1 MGTKFTMNICLL
13 CYRGNPYCGGQGGY
27 LYFLSREL
35 ARMGHSLT
43 ILVGAPEPW
52 PMPWAKTIIVENLNL
67 WGEREKIIS
76 PSAPWR
82 ILHPL
87 NFFELATTR
96 LGFFPEMLLFSIR
109 ALNLLKNSISV
120 QTFDILHDVQS
131 LGYGFWLMKRFHLP
145 LITTVHHPLTI
156 DFRASLE
163 RDRNFKE
170 KYYTVVFYPIGM
182 QRRVIRRCDRVITSS
197 QETARE
203 IERSF
208 GVSPGRIRMVYN
220 GLDADFFRPAPEEPL
235 RTNSLLFVGNT
246 DDSKKGVAYLIQ
258 AMTLLPEKVTL
269 TIVDEGSPYKT
280 YAPGLV
286 QELGLTSRVFFTGKI
301 AAEKLRLFYSTS
313 EAVILPSLYEG
324 FGLPA
329 AEAMACGTPVVATRT
344 GALPEVVGENG
355 AGILVPPRDPPE
367 LARAILRILGNGK
380 DRKKMGAA
388 GRRRVEELFTWRKVA
403 ERTAEVYKELI
414 KERV

>member
-1 MGTKFTMNICLL
+1 MNICLL
-13 CYRGNPYCGGQGGY
+13 CYRGNPYCGGQGVY

-43 ILVGAPEPW
+43 ILVGSPEPW
-52 PMPWAKTIIVENLNL
+52 PMPWAKTVHVENLNL
-67 WGEREKIIS
+67 WGVRKNFIP

-82 ILHPL
+82 IVHPL

-109 ALNLLKNSISV
+109 AFQLLKKMIPSRA
-120 QTFDILHDVQS
+120 FDILHDVQS
-131 LGYGFWLMKRFHLP
+131 LGYGLLMMKRFHLP

-182 QRRVIRRCDRVITSS
+182 QGRVIRRCDRVITSS

-203 IERSF
+203 IQRSF
-208 GVSPGRIRMVYN
+208 GVPPGRIRMVYN
-220 GLDADFFRPAPEEPL
+220 GLDTNFFRPDHEEPL
-235 RTNSLLFVGNT
+235 MANSLLFVGNT
-246 DDSKKGVAYLIQ
+246 DDSKKGVRYLLQ
-258 AMTLLPEKVTL
+258 ALTLLPEKVTL
-269 TIVDEGSPYKT
+269 TIVDEGVPHKS
-280 YAPGLV
+280 YAPSLA
-286 QELGLTSRVFFTGKI
+286 QEFGVTSRVTFTGKVS
-301 AAEKLRLFYSTS
+301 AEKLRLLYSSS

-344 GALPEVVGENG
+344 GALPEVIGDDG
-355 AGILVPPRDPPE
+355 AGILVPPRDPQE
-367 LARAILRILGNGK
+367 LARAILRVLGNEEE
-380 DRKKMGAA
+380 RKKMGAA
-388 GRRRVEELFTWRKVA
+388 GRRRVEQLFTWEKVA
-403 ERTAEVYKELI
+403 ERTLEVYRELL
-414 KERV
+414 EENA